1 MTVTIGY
8 MWKISL
14 RHTVYNMTKFIISK
28 VVNFAPVYA
37 MTSCSCI
44 YNLTTTSYSSV
55 RWKYFEIVLTVFTLN
70 PCSDNTD
77 FRPLSL
83 PLSNANFKCFKHSPQ
98 FANFLAIGLLI
109 IADLVKGLKESASSV
124 ALKGKISFS
133 EYSRWSSR
141 RKRLDTSA
149 HASWAS
155 YSEPTN
161 SFTRVCCL
169 WLPNSVFLNFLL
181 ANLRVSMQ
189 PIM

>member
-1 MTVTIGY
+1 M
-8 MWKISL
+8 
-14 RHTVYNMTKFIISK
+14 YNMTKFIVSK

-109 IADLVKGLKESASSV
+109 IADLVNGLKESASSV
-124 ALKGKISFS
+124 ALKGK
-133 EYSRWSSR
+133 Y
-141 RKRLDTSA
+141 
-149 HASWAS
+149 
-155 YSEPTN
+155 P
-161 SFTRVCCL
+161 
-169 WLPNSVFLNFLL
+169 FLNIPGG
-181 ANLRVSMQ
+181 RVEGKDLSHRHMHHGHHILNQ
-189 PIM
+189 PILLLGFVVWGYQTLFS